1 MDTHNKNAASSN
13 SQPISP
19 VSASS
24 YYYLLF
30 KVICACI
37 NKKDELAEEQKGQL
51 FGMWKE
57 YLGICFLESLVFPL
71 RSIIKQHE
79 IYYNTVNY
87 INGLKSSSKLYGC
100 VASPEEAFDVLI
112 EQDTIVQD
120 GILVMANDFLSL
132 KQAIDNSLK
141 EQFVRLCNEAQ
152 QGMSDILLICGL
164 LRDESLAQIHKK
176 DIVRVTDENGKEL
189 DDRELAELFYQ
200 DICNKKKAVLNLKGE
215 LPFLHH
221 YSGKKGEE
229 RYPITK
235 AIELYKLT
243 LKNYFDTLGSY
254 SSSEVVAIDNLHIKD
269 RILFYKIAV
278 PAYFSTIKEV
288 GLDFDA
294 FIQRWENTY
303 GGDSVWVEEAKR
315 LSRESSDPIIEKTS
329 TAKKGNGTSQCWLKD
344 DDPKTEITLTGKF
357 DEWCRFLMPKLE
369 PLQGYNKRTKTR
381 IKQIARISCSMIYG
395 ALEDIGYANDYA
407 SGRYGKSFEST
418 IKKTSLGKDKL
429 FRRQDMKVY
438 MKMIYAFKTIME
450 FIKDE
455 TTFSRHSSIDSE
467 TRVGIRN
474 RANHEDLIAE
484 IRTQL
489 LSIKNEKDD
498 FYWQFLSTNFVK
510 LFAIYKEILQR
521 IKRNLKVV
529 IELPQ
534 YDIQEE
540 TLSSIFSKNNMSFI
554 QGFEQDKYSDE
565 INEMFNDFQAPEYD
579 DEGD

>member
-1 MDTHNKNAASSN
+1 
-13 SQPISP
+13 
-19 VSASS
+19 
-24 YYYLLF
+24 
-30 KVICACI
+30 
-37 NKKDELAEEQKGQL
+37 
-51 FGMWKE
+51 
-57 YLGICFLESLVFPL
+57 
-71 RSIIKQHE
+71 
-79 IYYNTVNY
+79 
-87 INGLKSSSKLYGC
+87 
-100 VASPEEAFDVLI
+100 
-112 EQDTIVQD
+112 
-120 GILVMANDFLSL
+120 
-132 KQAIDNSLK
+132 
-141 EQFVRLCNEAQ
+141 
-152 QGMSDILLICGL
+152 
-164 LRDESLAQIHKK
+164 
-176 DIVRVTDENGKEL
+176 
-189 DDRELAELFYQ
+189 
-200 DICNKKKAVLNLKGE
+200 
-215 LPFLHH
+215 
-221 YSGKKGEE
+221 
-229 RYPITK
+229 
-235 AIELYKLT
+235 
-243 LKNYFDTLGSY
+243 
-254 SSSEVVAIDNLHIKD
+254 
-269 RILFYKIAV
+269 
-278 PAYFSTIKEV
+278 
-288 GLDFDA
+288 
-294 FIQRWENTY
+294 
-303 GGDSVWVEEAKR
+303 
-315 LSRESSDPIIEKTS
+315 
-329 TAKKGNGTSQCWLKD
+329 
-344 DDPKTEITLTGKF
+344 
-357 DEWCRFLMPKLE
+357 
-369 PLQGYNKRTKTR
+369 
-381 IKQIARISCSMIYG
+381 MIYG